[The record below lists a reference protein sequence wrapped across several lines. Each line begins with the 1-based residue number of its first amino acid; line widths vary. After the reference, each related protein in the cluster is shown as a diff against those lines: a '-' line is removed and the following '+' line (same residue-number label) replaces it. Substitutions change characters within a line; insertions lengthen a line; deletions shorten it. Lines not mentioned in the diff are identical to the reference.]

1 MVSSITWLDPSLNVT
16 TTTICFWPGGQSVGE
31 DGINFITAPTLGGAY
46 VEPESA
52 KVPLPSVVCQTDPLG
67 AVILI
72 AVSESSSCYPW

>member
-52 KVPLPSVVCQTDPLG
+52 KVPLPSVVCHTDPLG
-67 AVILI
+67 AVIFNEDK
-72 AVSESSSCYPW
+72 VSSSCPLW